1 MRQLKSAATP
11 LSLRSCHNTIHSGIR
26 RTAILLYRIVPPDT
40 RFLYKNHVFTA
51 VQALFSYNLV
61 WITVYGRLTLIPAA
75 PARYFLFS
83 EAGGAGGLHPPPAAL
98 VTETHAQHKTDKR
111 RPQHAGAFCLPF

>member
-11 LSLRSCHNTIHSGIR
+11 LSLRRCQNTIHSGIR

-61 WITVYGRLTLIPAA
+61 WITVYGRLTHVPKPRLHGIFCFPKPAA
-75 PARYFLFS
+75 
-83 EAGGAGGLHPPPAAL
+83 
-98 VTETHAQHKTDKR
+98 Q
-111 RPQHAGAFCLPF
+111 GAFTLPLPRW

>member
-11 LSLRSCHNTIHSGIR
+11 LSLRRWHNTIHSGIR

-51 VQALFSYNLV
+51 VQAFFRMTLCGLPCMDGLPLSQP
-61 WITVYGRLTLIPAA
+61 RLHGIFCFPKPAA
-75 PARYFLFS
+75 
-83 EAGGAGGLHPPPAAL
+83 
-98 VTETHAQHKTDKR
+98 Q
-111 RPQHAGAFCLPF
+111 GAFNLPLPRW